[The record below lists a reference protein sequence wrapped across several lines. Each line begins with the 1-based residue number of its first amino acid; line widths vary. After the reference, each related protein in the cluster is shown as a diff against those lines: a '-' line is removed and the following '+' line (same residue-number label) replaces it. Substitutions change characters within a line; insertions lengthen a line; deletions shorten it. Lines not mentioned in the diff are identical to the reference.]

1 MCIYVTSTWDVFL
14 IMAYDK
20 LKGRSDDLSV
30 TAQCEA
36 MVIEF
41 EGAIS
46 TLHLME
52 DLSSILCNHTV
63 SVHWS

>member
-1 MCIYVTSTWDVFL
+1 MGIYVTSTWDVFL

-20 LKGRSDDLSV
+20 LKGRPDDLSV

-46 TLHLME
+46 TLHLKE
-52 DLSSILCNHTV
+52 DLSSILRNHTV